1 MAHFNDVH
9 PLIRKLES
17 VYVLS
22 DNERDALRNL
32 PMQITDI
39 RAGQDIVREG
49 DRPSRSFVVLEG
61 FACSFKMTS
70 KGRRQIMAFYIL
82 GDIPDLQSLLLRTL
96 DHSVGTIT
104 PCRVGFMQHETLR
117 ALCQQFPRIGEAF
130 WRNTLIDASV
140 FREWVANIGRRDAFN
155 RIAHLICELVVRM
168 RAVGLTEGD
177 TVELPI
183 TQREIGDAMG
193 LSNVHVNRVLTDL
206 RKEGLIEIDRRRIRV
221 PDWEKLK
228 VVGDF
233 DPTYL
238 HLEREQAA
246 A

>member
-1 MAHFNDVH
+1 LAHFNDVH

-17 VYVLS
+17 VYVLA
-22 DNERDALRNL
+22 DNERDALQNL

-96 DHSVGTIT
+96 DHSLGTIT

-140 FREWVANIGRRDAFN
+140 FREWVANIGRRDAYN

>member
-17 VYVLS
+17 VYVLA
-22 DNERDALRNL
+22 DNERDALQNL

-96 DHSVGTIT
+96 DHSLGTIT

-140 FREWVANIGRRDAFN
+140 FREWVANIGRRDAYN